1 MQGFLSFFPFSAAAS
16 ACFPLLQRLYPFGWL
31 HLTELSSR
39 FFYCLNKINDYINTE
54 QNRNIELGNMTN
66 EFIEIKGAREHNL
79 KDVDISIPKN
89 KLTVITGLSG
99 SGKSSL
105 AFDTV
110 YAEGQRRYVES
121 LSSYARQFLD
131 LMKKPEID
139 SIEGLSPAISIEQKT
154 TSHNPRSTVGTVTEI
169 YDYMRLLWA
178 RAGTPY
184 SPATGLPIESQTVS
198 QMVDKIL
205 AMPEG
210 TKLLLLAPIARGKKG
225 EYKKEI
231 ESLQKQGYQ
240 RLKIDGEIYDIEEV
254 PSLNKNQKHD
264 IEVVVDR
271 LVVKPEIGER
281 LAQSLET
288 ALKLSDGLVFAE
300 DNTTHERTTFSSKF
314 ACPVSGFT
322 IEEIE
327 PRLFSFNNPY
337 GACPHCD
344 GLGAKLYMDPDL
356 VVPNPNLSISQGAVA
371 PWYNRKH
378 GFYTDTLDSLCRYL
392 KISDKTPWK
401 DLPEKARNVIL
412 YGSGDNPVAMYYSHF
427 VTNKPFEGVINN
439 LERRFLE
446 TDSPAMRDEFAQ
458 YQSAAPCEF
467 AAANA

>member
-1 MQGFLSFFPFSAAAS
+1 MIITLFHRNARIFIIFPVFRGGKRLFSPPPKVMPFRMVSPNRIILTVFFIA
-16 ACFPLLQRLYPFGWL
+16 
-31 HLTELSSR
+31 
-39 FFYCLNKINDYINTE
+39 LNKINDYINTE

-131 LMKKPEID
+131 LMKKPEVD

-198 QMVDKIL
+198 QIVDKIL

-401 DLPEKARNVIL
+401 DLPEEARNVIL
-412 YGSGDNPVAMYYSHF
+412 YGSGDNPVAM
-427 VTNKPFEGVINN
+427 
-439 LERRFLE
+439 
-446 TDSPAMRDEFAQ
+446 
-458 YQSAAPCEF
+458 
-467 AAANA
+467 

>member
-1 MQGFLSFFPFSAAAS
+1 M
-16 ACFPLLQRLYPFGWL
+16 
-31 HLTELSSR
+31 
-39 FFYCLNKINDYINTE
+39 
-54 QNRNIELGNMTN
+54 
-66 EFIEIKGAREHNL
+66 
-79 KDVDISIPKN
+79 
-89 KLTVITGLSG
+89 
-99 SGKSSL
+99 
-105 AFDTV
+105 
-110 YAEGQRRYVES
+110 
-121 LSSYARQFLD
+121 
-131 LMKKPEID
+131 
-139 SIEGLSPAISIEQKT
+139 
-154 TSHNPRSTVGTVTEI
+154 
-169 YDYMRLLWA
+169 
-178 RAGTPY
+178 
-184 SPATGLPIESQTVS
+184 
-198 QMVDKIL
+198 
-205 AMPEG
+205 
-210 TKLLLLAPIARGKKG
+210 
-225 EYKKEI
+225 
-231 ESLQKQGYQ
+231 
-240 RLKIDGEIYDIEEV
+240 
-254 PSLNKNQKHD
+254 
-264 IEVVVDR
+264 VDR

-401 DLPEKARNVIL
+401 DLPEEARNVIL